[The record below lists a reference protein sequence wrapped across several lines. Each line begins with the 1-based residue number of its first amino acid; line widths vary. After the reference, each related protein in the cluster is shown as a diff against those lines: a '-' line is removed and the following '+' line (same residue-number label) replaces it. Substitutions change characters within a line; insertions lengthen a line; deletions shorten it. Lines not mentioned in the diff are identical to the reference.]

1 MNELIVYLLLGVVSV
16 VSALGLLFSRNAVY
30 AALFLVLNFGVAAVF
45 YLLMN
50 APFLAAIQISVYAG
64 AIMVLFLFVIMLL
77 GAERLPSAD
86 AGARIKASRFVV
98 IAGVAV
104 VVASVIYAL
113 ATGVGSTAAAAYA
126 SDPLAIG
133 NMLFTQ
139 YAFPFEAVSV
149 LLLAAMIGA
158 VVLTKKEA
166 K

>member
-1 MNELIVYLLLGVVSV
+1 MNELIVYILLGVVSV

-30 AALFLVLNFGVAAVF
+30 AALFLVLNFGVAAAF

-50 APFLAAIQISVYAG
+50 APFLAVIQISVYAG
-64 AIMVLFLFVIMLL
+64 AIMVLFIFVIMLL

-86 AGARIKASRFVV
+86 AGVRIKASRFVV
-98 IAGVAV
+98 IAGAAV
-104 VVASVIYAL
+104 VVASVVYAL
-113 ATGVGSTAAAAYA
+113 ATQGGGGAAAAYA

-133 NMLFTQ
+133 NMLFTK

-149 LLLAAMIGA
+149 LLLAAMVGA
-158 VVLTKKEA
+158 VVLTTRDA

>member
-1 MNELIVYLLLGVVSV
+1 MNELLVYILLGVVSV
-16 VSALGLLFSRNAVY
+16 AAALGLLFSRNAVH

-50 APFLAAIQISVYAG
+50 APFLAVIQISVYAG
-64 AIMVLFLFVIMLL
+64 AIMVLFIFVIMLL
-77 GAERLPSAD
+77 GAERLPAAD

-104 VVASVIYAL
+104 LVASVAYAL
-113 ATGVGSTAAAAYA
+113 LTQGGGDAATYA
-126 SDPLAIG
+126 SDPAAIG
-133 NMLFTQ
+133 SMLYTQ

-149 LLLAAMIGA
+149 LLLAAMVGA
-158 VVLTKKEA
+158 VVLTTRDA

>member
-1 MNELIVYLLLGVVSV
+1 
-16 VSALGLLFSRNAVY
+16 
-30 AALFLVLNFGVAAVF
+30 VAAAF
-45 YLLMN
+45 YLWMN
-50 APFLAAIQISVYAG
+50 APFLAVIQISVYAG

-104 VVASVIYAL
+104 LVASVVYAL
-113 ATGVGSTAAAAYA
+113 ATGAGATTAASYA
-126 SDPLAIG
+126 SDPHAVG
-133 NMLFTQ
+133 MMLFTK

-149 LLLAAMIGA
+149 LLLAAMVGA
-158 VVLTKKEA
+158 VVLTTRDA